1 MSDNCYPGT
10 APTATLDPFAVLWI
24 WGANPSLATRFDT
37 WQDAILALEH
47 APPATGDIHVDPEE
61 DGRWIASK
69 ASRHPCGPRVF
80 LVPDAVMFPR
90 LTPA

>member
-1 MSDNCYPGT
+1 MSDNRYPPQ
-10 APTATLDPFAVLWI
+10 ARRYTLDPFAVLWT

-47 APPATGDIHVDPEE
+47 APPTAGDIHVDPDE

-80 LVPDAVMFPR
+80 LTPDAVLYPR
-90 LTPA
+90 LAPA